1 MKADSLAHEGPSP
14 VAVFLRIA
22 RGFWSGA
29 ARKRAW
35 ILTFAVF
42 VFSASVIGAQYATT
56 VWHKLFF
63 NSLEGQNI
71 AGIWSVLAWLPLL
84 VLAHALAI
92 SGLVVSRMLFQAR
105 WREWLTD
112 RMAGW
117 WVADQRYYRL
127 NVTYPEMQA
136 PEYRIADDLRLSVEP
151 LAEFTIGLATA
162 LATAL
167 TFVSLLWTLGGSLTV
182 SLGGLSFTLPAY
194 MAIAALIY
202 SGLTSLGAWLAGR
215 PLVGQVAKKNQ
226 AEAEFRAEMT
236 RLRENA
242 ESIALVRGDPG
253 ELAGL
258 RERYALVLRAWLR
271 IIRQNGIIASVYNV
285 NGALYPIVPLLL
297 AAPKYLSGALT
308 LGEVMQATAAFSAVL
323 SALNWFADNFVRL
336 AEWLASVRRVGELVS
351 ALEAIDIA
359 TTSAE
364 TERITIGES
373 PDESLHLRRLS
384 VAHRDGRGVVDEA
397 SVSVQP
403 GKKVLIS
410 GASGSGKSTLIRAI
424 AGLWPWGS
432 GEILLPRGAAIAFVP
447 QKPYLPHGTL
457 RAILAYPAPVE
468 SLDSQRALE
477 ALETCGLSYLAP
489 RLEDETNWDQALS
502 GGERQSI
509 AFARLL
515 LQRPDIIVLD
525 EATAALDDERQRR
538 LMTVLVERLPDAM
551 VLSVGHRPGLEAFH
565 QRQITLTP
573 QKTRGARLSS
583 RSLGGA
589 LRRLLETALKRP

>member
-1 MKADSLAHEGPSP
+1 MKEDNLADESPSP
-14 VAVFLRIA
+14 VGLFLGVA

-29 ARKRAW
+29 ARRRAW
-35 ILTFAVF
+35 ILTFAVCF
-42 VFSASVIGAQYATT
+42 FGASVIGAQYATT

-63 NSLEGQNI
+63 NALEGKNI

-84 VLAHALAI
+84 VAAHALAI

-162 LATAL
+162 VATAL

-182 SLGGLSFTLPAY
+182 SLAGTTVTIPAY

-202 SGLTSLGAWLAGR
+202 GGVTSLGAWLAGH
-215 PLVGQVAKKNQ
+215 PLVGHVAEKNQ

-336 AEWLASVRRVGELVS
+336 AEWFASVRRVGELVS
-351 ALEAIDIA
+351 ALDAIDVA

-364 TERITIGES
+364 SEQISIGES
-373 PDESLHLRRLS
+373 PDQSLHLRRLS
-384 VAHRDGRGVVDEA
+384 VAHRDGRGVVDDA

-403 GKKVLIS
+403 GEKVLIS

-432 GEILLPRGAAIAFVP
+432 GEILLPRGATIAFAP
-447 QKPYLPHGTL
+447 QKAYLPHGTL
-457 RAILAYPAPVE
+457 RAILAYPEPVE
-468 SLDSQRALE
+468 NLETPRALE
-477 ALETCGLSYLAP
+477 ALEACGLSYLAP

-525 EATAALDDERQRR
+525 EATSALDDARQGR
-538 LMTVLVERLPDAM
+538 LMTVLNERLADAM
-551 VLSVGHRPGLEAFH
+551 VLSVGHRPGLEEFH

-589 LRRLLETALKRP
+589 VRRWIGGVLGRG